1 MALTLET
8 IVTAARDRHP
18 AFHKSRVPN
27 AVVARFLTGYQ
38 RRLISQASDINAEAF
53 AQQASV
59 MFDLAPENALGTAGA
74 GVGGAPAG
82 LVSGL
87 PVAEGLPAGAA
98 IEVDAESGVI
108 LQSPAVVTSAT
119 ATTLTRAGAGWTV
132 NLFANR
138 YVLITAGP
146 GMGQMR
152 QVLSNTADTLTI
164 STGGDN
170 EQWATV
176 PTTES
181 MFTVVDAPLVLTQE
195 AGAIT
200 AMPALAE
207 RSAYLVRLTAGG
219 MPYVDL
225 ARPLVARFDVG
236 IDLPPHEY
244 ILGGT
249 VRDAA
254 GTGTAS
260 LYITRYP
267 FRETDAAVFAA
278 YLMDAKLFLL
288 GDRST
293 WQGIASIDLRYVP
306 IAPALT
312 ALTDYFL
319 LGDGAYDA
327 LVARAAAHMAVR
339 VNSLPDETKVDP
351 APLVEEAN
359 LAETVFLSAVGRSAR
374 AFPRYVRS
382 VW

>member
-1 MALTLET
+1 MALTLEA

-27 AVVARFLTGYQ
+27 AVLARYLTGYQ

-59 MFDLAPENALGTAGA
+59 FFDVVPENALGVAGA
-74 GVGGAPAG
+74 GVGGLPAG
-82 LVSGL
+82 LEAGL
-87 PVAEGLPAGAA
+87 PVAMEQPAGSA
-98 IEVDAESGVI
+98 IEIDLASGVV
-108 LQSPAVVTSAT
+108 LQAPLPVSSAT
-119 ATTLTRAGAGWTV
+119 ATSLTRTAAGWTV

-138 YVLITAGP
+138 YVVITAGP
-146 GMGQMR
+146 GLGQQR
-152 QVLSNTADTLTI
+152 AIISNTADTLVI
-164 STGGDN
+164 STGTDG

-176 PTTES
+176 PTDES
-181 MFTVVDAPLVLTQE
+181 MFTVVDAPLVITME

-200 AMPALAE
+200 AVPALGE
-207 RSAYLVRLTAGG
+207 RSAYLVRLTAAGA
-219 MPYVDL
+219 PYIDL

-236 IDLPPHEY
+236 IDLPPHEF
-244 ILGGT
+244 IIGGT
-249 VRDAA
+249 VRDAT
-254 GTGTAS
+254 GTGTAP

-267 FRETDAAVFAA
+267 FRETDNAVFAS

-288 GDRST
+288 GDQRT

-312 ALTDYFL
+312 ALADYFL
-319 LGDGAYDA
+319 LGDNAYDV
-327 LVARAAAHMAVR
+327 LVARAAAYAALR

-351 APLVEEAN
+351 APLVNEAN
-359 LAETVFLSAVGRSAR
+359 LAETVFLSAIGRSAR
-374 AFPRYVRS
+374 AFPRHVRS